1 MRYSLVALTLCL
13 LTTGCKVGPDY
24 EPPHVTLPEEYT
36 EDLPDR
42 TFEIEDEDLV
52 SWWCLFDDP
61 ILDQLLETAISDNF
75 DYRIALEQVYQ
86 ARAEYWIQFTQL
98 LPDFESASTASR
110 FRTSQSFNTT
120 TPTSPTSVSL
130 SPFKNFYQIG
140 LDAIWEIDVFGKFRR
155 STDASFDLWEASIDE
170 LRGVKITVI
179 SEVANIYTSICALQ
193 QKEGIFQQIVEL
205 DKALFD
211 LSETRFD
218 AGLVDEQE
226 MDLALAVMAADEAN
240 LASVQ
245 GALKQYIYSLAVL
258 LGRLPEDVIEGF
270 RIARPIPHAEGRIPI
285 GLPSDLLRR
294 RPDIRASERQLAA
307 ATEDIG
313 VAVGDLYPSFS
324 LTGSSSS
331 FASNPLQGANLG
343 YSSDT
348 LNKLFRP
355 ASLIWGIG
363 GFVTAPVFDFG
374 KRMAAVDVQIAL
386 RNQAYHSFQ
395 KIVVAAL
402 QETEQTLA
410 TYFAEEKRLAA
421 LEKEVSADLR
431 VLKLATDL
439 FQSGLGDY
447 TQVLQAKEAWL
458 IAFDT
463 LIDSQRALTL
473 DLIAIY
479 KTLGGEW

>member
-1 MRYSLVALTLCL
+1 M
-13 LTTGCKVGPDY
+13 
-24 EPPHVTLPEEYT
+24 
-36 EDLPDR
+36 
-42 TFEIEDEDLV
+42 
-52 SWWCLFDDP
+52 
-61 ILDQLLETAISDNF
+61 
-75 DYRIALEQVYQ
+75 
-86 ARAEYWIQFTQL
+86 
-98 LPDFESASTASR
+98 
-110 FRTSQSFNTT
+110 
-120 TPTSPTSVSL
+120 
-130 SPFKNFYQIG
+130 
-140 LDAIWEIDVFGKFRR
+140 DAIWEIDVFGKFRR